1 MPSESEIQNC
11 KKIFLE
17 EMGHY
22 FDEMVR
28 HFDEKGCYS
37 DEIDRKFFELF
48 YEICEKVGHTP
59 EEKEYLK
66 AGVHADD
73 PSLMPEEN
81 CREGIRIFTELFCRI
96 REKKN

>member
-1 MPSESEIQNC
+1 
-11 KKIFLE
+11 
-17 EMGHY
+17 
-22 FDEMVR
+22 MVR
-28 HFDEKGCYS
+28 HFDEKGGYS

-66 AGVHADD
+66 ARIHADD
-73 PSLMPEEN
+73 PSLTPEEN
-81 CREGIRIFTELFCRI
+81 CRDRIRFAIELLRLI

>member
-37 DEIDRKFFELF
+37 DEIDRKFFELIN
-48 YEICEKVGHTP
+48 EVCEKLGHTS

-66 AGVHADD
+66 ARFHADD
-73 PSLMPEEN
+73 PSLTPEEN
-81 CREGIRIFTELFCRI
+81 CRDGIRFGIGLLRRI